1 MGYSGACRRE
11 ELTNMSIDDVQC
23 RPHLVTVSVPKT
35 KNNVPRQF
43 MITNPDWIDLIKKYT
58 ALRPKTVIH
67 KRFFLTYRNGHCV
80 NSPIGINTIG
90 KVSRK
95 IAEFL
100 QVPNPEL
107 FTGHCFRRSSATQL
121 ANQGGDLVTV
131 KRHGGWKSSAV
142 AEGYIDASL
151 KKKFEVAQILG
162 CQTTLDLP
170 DRSNSDAV
178 DNLNL
183 ELPGCSHHTDGAVN
197 NITVSDNNSF
207 CHNVVSNQNL
217 PGITLT
223 SQDTSNVSINVYNNC
238 VFHGNK
244 N

>member
-11 ELTNMSIDDVQC
+11 ELTNMSIDDVEY
-23 RPHLVTVSVPKT
+23 RPHSVTVAVPKT

-43 MITNPDWIDLIKKYT
+43 MITNPDWINLIAKYV
-58 ALRPKTVIH
+58 ALRPKIVTH
-67 KRFFLTYRNGHCV
+67 KRFFLTYRGGHCV

-90 KVSRK
+90 KVSRN

-100 QVPNPEL
+100 HLPNPDL

-121 ANQGGDLVTV
+121 ANQGGDLLTV
-131 KRHGGWKSSAV
+131 KLHGGWKSSAV
-142 AEGYIDASL
+142 AEGYIDTSL

-162 CQTTLDLP
+162 RQTVLHLP
-170 DRSNSDAV
+170 DSSNHDTV

-183 ELPGCSHHTDGAVN
+183 ELPGCSHHTDDTEN
-197 NITVSDNNSF
+197 NITVSDSSSF
-207 CHNVVSNQNL
+207 CRNIVSNQNL

-223 SQDTSNVSINVYNNC
+223 SHDTSNVSINVYNNC